1 MFSKYDMIRLRIK
14 KKGGFMS
21 FCLKKDQEKFDQFVK
36 FLDANKDKKGAVM
49 PILQKAQEIFSYI
62 PEEIVDLMALR
73 MGVHS
78 SEIYGV
84 ASFYSQFSFIPKGE
98 HEICVCLGTA
108 CYVKGSDKVLEALG
122 EKLNIKV
129 GETTADGKIS
139 LTEARCIGE
148 CGKAPVV
155 SIDSD
160 TVIANTNPDMADDLI
175 KKALEG

>member
-1 MFSKYDMIRLRIK
+1 
-14 KKGGFMS
+14 MS
-21 FCLKKDQEKFDQFVK
+21 FCLKKDQEKFEQFVE

-108 CYVKGSDKVLEALG
+108 CYVKGSDKILSDLENELG
-122 EKLNIKV
+122 IKV

-139 LTEARCIGE
+139 LAEARCIGE
-148 CGKAPVV
+148 CGIAPVL
-155 SIDSD
+155 SIDSSKNIGNV
-160 TVIANTNPDMADDLI
+160 TKGMAADII
-175 KKALEG
+175 KEVLEEKDEVEA

>member
-1 MFSKYDMIRLRIK
+1 
-14 KKGGFMS
+14 MS
-21 FCLKKDQEKFDQFVK
+21 FCFKKDPEKFDQFVE

-49 PILQKAQEIFSYI
+49 PILQKAQEILSYI

-108 CYVKGSDKVLEALG
+108 CYVKGSDKILSDLENELG
-122 EKLNIKV
+122 IKV

-139 LTEARCIGE
+139 LAEARCIGE
-148 CGKAPVV
+148 CGIAPVL
-155 SIDSD
+155 SIDSSRNIGNV
-160 TVIANTNPDMADDLI
+160 TKGMAAEII
-175 KKALEG
+175 KEALEGKDEVEA

>member
-1 MFSKYDMIRLRIK
+1 
-14 KKGGFMS
+14 MS
-21 FCLKKDQEKFDQFVK
+21 FRLKKDQDKYQE
-36 FLDANKDKKGAVM
+36 FLDFLEDNKDKKGAIM
-49 PILQKAQEIFSYI
+49 PILQKAQEMFSYI

-108 CYVKGSDKVLEALG
+108 CYVKGSDKVLASLE
-122 EKLNIKV
+122 EKLGIRV

-139 LTEARCIGE
+139 LAEARCIGE
-148 CGKAPVV
+148 CGIAPVV
-155 SIDSD
+155 SIDSSRN
-160 TVIANTNPDMADDLI
+160 IGNTNKNMVDDII
-175 KKALEG
+175 KEAMEERDEIEA

>member
-1 MFSKYDMIRLRIK
+1 
-14 KKGGFMS
+14 MS
-21 FCLKKDQEKFDQFVK
+21 FCCKKDQDKYQEFIE
-36 FLDANKDKKGAVM
+36 FLDANKDKKGAIM

-108 CYVKGSDKVLEALG
+108 CYVKGSDKILADLEDELG
-122 EKLNIKV
+122 IKV
-129 GETTADGKIS
+129 GETTPDGKIS
-139 LTEARCIGE
+139 LAEARCIGE
-148 CGKAPVV
+148 CGIAPVL
-155 SIDSD
+155 SIDSSRNIGNV
-160 TVIANTNPDMADDLI
+160 TKGMAADII
-175 KKALEG
+175 KEVLEEKDEVEA

>member
-1 MFSKYDMIRLRIK
+1 
-14 KKGGFMS
+14 MS
-21 FCLKKDQEKFDQFVK
+21 FCLKKDQDKYQE
-36 FLDANKDKKGAVM
+36 FLDFLEDNKDKKGAIM
-49 PILQKAQEIFSYI
+49 PILQKAQEMFSYI

-108 CYVKGSDKVLEALG
+108 CYVKGSDKVLASLE
-122 EKLNIKV
+122 EKLGIRV

-139 LTEARCIGE
+139 LAEARCIGE
-148 CGKAPVV
+148 CGIAPVV
-155 SIDSD
+155 SIDSSRN
-160 TVIANTNPDMADDLI
+160 IGNTNKNMVDDII
-175 KKALEG
+175 KEAMEERDEIEA

>member
-1 MFSKYDMIRLRIK
+1 
-14 KKGGFMS
+14 MS
-21 FCLKKDQEKFDQFVK
+21 FCFKKDQEKFDQFVE

-62 PEEIVDLMALR
+62 PEEIVNLMALR

-108 CYVKGSDKVLEALG
+108 CYVKGSDKILSDLENELG
-122 EKLNIKV
+122 IKV

-139 LTEARCIGE
+139 LAEARCIGE
-148 CGKAPVV
+148 CGIAPVL
-155 SIDSD
+155 SIDSSKNIGNV
-160 TVIANTNPDMADDLI
+160 TKGMAADII
-175 KKALEG
+175 KEVLEEKDEVEA

>member
-1 MFSKYDMIRLRIK
+1 
-14 KKGGFMS
+14 MS
-21 FCLKKDQEKFDQFVK
+21 FCFKKDQEKFDQFVE
-36 FLDANKDKKGAVM
+36 FLDVNKDKKGAVM

-108 CYVKGSDKVLEALG
+108 CYVKGSDKILSDLENELG
-122 EKLNIKV
+122 IKV

-139 LTEARCIGE
+139 LAEARCIGE
-148 CGKAPVV
+148 CGIAPVL
-155 SIDSD
+155 SIDSSKNIGNV
-160 TVIANTNPDMADDLI
+160 TKGMAADII
-175 KKALEG
+175 KEVLEEKDEVEA

>member
-1 MFSKYDMIRLRIK
+1 MT
-14 KKGGFMS
+14 
-21 FCLKKDQEKFDQFVK
+21 FCFKKDQEKFDQFVE
-36 FLDANKDKKGAVM
+36 FLDANKDKKDAVM

-62 PEEIVDLMALR
+62 PEEVVDLMALR

-108 CYVKGSDKVLEALG
+108 CYVKGSDKILEALE
-122 EKLNIKV
+122 EKLDIKC

-139 LTEARCIGE
+139 LAEARCIGE
-148 CGKAPVV
+148 CGIAPVV
-155 SIDSD
+155 SIDASRN
-160 TVIANTNPDMADDLI
+160 VGMATKAMVDEI
-175 KKALEG
+175 ITKALEDNDEVQA

>member
-1 MFSKYDMIRLRIK
+1 
-14 KKGGFMS
+14 MS
-21 FCLKKDQEKFDQFVK
+21 FCFKKDQEKFDQFVE

-108 CYVKGSDKVLEALG
+108 CYVKGSDKILSDLENELG
-122 EKLNIKV
+122 IKV
-129 GETTADGKIS
+129 GETTPDGKIS
-139 LTEARCIGE
+139 LAEARCIGE
-148 CGKAPVV
+148 CGIAPVL
-155 SIDSD
+155 SIDSSKNIGNV
-160 TVIANTNPDMADDLI
+160 TKGMAADII
-175 KKALEG
+175 KEVLEEKDEVEA

>member
-1 MFSKYDMIRLRIK
+1 
-14 KKGGFMS
+14 MS
-21 FCLKKDQEKFDQFVK
+21 FCFKKDQEKFDQFVE
-36 FLDANKDKKGAVM
+36 FLDTNKDKKGAIM

-108 CYVKGSDKVLEALG
+108 CYVKGSDKILADLEDELG
-122 EKLNIKV
+122 IKV
-129 GETTADGKIS
+129 GETTPDGKIS
-139 LTEARCIGE
+139 LAEARCIGE
-148 CGKAPVV
+148 CGIAPVL
-155 SIDSD
+155 SIDSSRNIGNV
-160 TVIANTNPDMADDLI
+160 TKGMAADII
-175 KKALEG
+175 KEVLEEKDEVEA

>member
-1 MFSKYDMIRLRIK
+1 
-14 KKGGFMS
+14 MS
-21 FCLKKDQEKFDQFVK
+21 FCLKKDQDKYQE
-36 FLDANKDKKGAVM
+36 FLDFLEDNKDKKGAIM

-108 CYVKGSDKVLEALG
+108 CYVKGSDKVLASLE
-122 EKLNIKV
+122 EKLGIRV

-139 LTEARCIGE
+139 LAEARCIGE
-148 CGKAPVV
+148 CGIAPVV
-155 SIDSD
+155 SIDSSRN
-160 TVIANTNPDMADDLI
+160 IGNTNKNMVDDII
-175 KKALEG
+175 KEAMEERDEIEA

>member
-1 MFSKYDMIRLRIK
+1 
-14 KKGGFMS
+14 MS
-21 FCLKKDQEKFDQFVK
+21 FCFKKDQEKFEQFVE

-108 CYVKGSDKVLEALG
+108 CYVKGSDKIFSDLENELG
-122 EKLNIKV
+122 IKV
-129 GETTADGKIS
+129 GETTPDGKIS
-139 LTEARCIGE
+139 LAEARCIGE
-148 CGKAPVV
+148 CGIAPVL
-155 SIDSD
+155 SIDSSKNIGNV
-160 TVIANTNPDMADDLI
+160 TKGMAADII
-175 KKALEG
+175 KEVLEEKDEVEA